1 MLILFTFSWR
11 SQAFQVILALVAE
24 HLMVCSLVSLVC
36 SICLGFGIFFSLK
49 KEVISTNGITLE
61 QLTVWNPI
69 SLDFS

>member
-1 MLILFTFSWR
+1 MLILFTCSWR

-24 HLMVCSLVSLVC
+24 DLTVCSLVSLVY
-36 SICLGFGIFFSLK
+36 SIHLGLGIFLLK
-49 KEVISTNGITLE
+49 KEVTTTNGITLK